1 MPVDLSILR
10 TAKPLTADMLDR
22 MHTKALL
29 QRLTDLRSLQENPA
43 QSDWS
48 DEEVTAVKSAGLI
61 AFKETSEWVQAFND
75 IRAALDKREH
85 IPRGGKEARR
95 AAQQEKQT
103 R

>member
-1 MPVDLSILR
+1 M
-10 TAKPLTADMLDR
+10 KPLAIEKLDQ
-22 MHTKALL
+22 MHTGALL
-29 QRLTDLRSLQENPA
+29 TRLADLRSLQENPA
-43 QSDWS
+43 QSDWT
-48 DEEVTAVKSAGLI
+48 DEELAAVRDAGLI

-75 IRAALDKREH
+75 TRAVLDKREH